1 MLQPLTSIRLNM
13 FYVTMALTMVLAMM
27 PMLIIVF
34 LQRVDGTL
42 T

>member
-1 MLQPLTSIRLNM
+1 MIALLSITL
-13 FYVTMALTMVLAMM
+13 VCVLAMM
-27 PMLIIVF
+27 PMIIIVF

>member
-1 MLQPLTSIRLNM
+1 M
-13 FYVTMALTMVLAMM
+13 FYITMALTIVLAMM
-27 PMLIIVF
+27 PMLIIIF